1 MIIRR
6 KTNAKY
12 TLIPNDPIHD
22 EKLSF
27 ECLGLLTYLLS
38 RPNDWTV
45 NLKQLRSRGSL
56 GREKMQQLVRE
67 LIDHGYAVRRRARV
81 PNSQQFGPHEYVI
94 YDHPRRPMSQRRKSR
109 LWRQMRE
116 PQTAK
121 PATANPSLY

>member
-67 LIDHGYAVRRRARV
+67 LLIMGMQFVDGLACQIHS
-81 PNSQQFGPHEYVI
+81 NSAPMNTSSTTT
-94 YDHPRRPMSQRRKSR
+94 PRRPMSQRR
-109 LWRQMRE
+109 Q
-116 PQTAK
+116 
-121 PATANPSLY
+121 NPVCGIK